1 MTNSKWE
8 PDHELTEFIPDKRRR
23 GYDMRKFC
31 KLLLDTDPFFKLQ
44 PKFAKNLVTG
54 LGRLDGWSIGVIANN
69 PIFQAGTLNPDSC
82 DEAIRLMCLCDAFNI
97 PIIWLID
104 IRGFN
109 VGRKVEHEQM
119 LFKAIRMMETLWN
132 LTTRT
137 LSVVLRKG
145 FGRV

>member
-1 MTNSKWE
+1 MTNSRWE

-31 KLLLDTDPFFKLQ
+31 KLLLDTDSFFELQ

-109 VGRKVEHEQM
+109 VGRKVEHERM
-119 LFKAIRMMETLWN
+119 LFKAITMVETLWN
-132 LTTRT
+132 LSTRT
-137 LSVVLRKG
+137 LLVVLRKG
-145 FGRV
+145 FGRA